1 MNEVIGIVK
10 KINAKH
16 GSNDRGNWTAYSICI
31 GPNAEGRDGDVW
43 YRLGF
48 KKPTVQEGS
57 TVKIQYEEDGRG
69 NKKVV
74 GDILVDKST
83 PVQQVSGGGGGGN
96 RKPAGGGGGWNDPA
110 RQNSIVRQNAT
121 TTATAIARV
130 MLEQGIVK
138 PPQKKADQY
147 DFVLELIGNIADHL
161 FPTLL
166 NPPTV
171 EDLAKRTIKDE
182 DVDNTFADMDED
194 VFEEPDDDKWAA
206 V

>member
-1 MNEVIGIVK
+1 MNTVIGILK
-10 KINAKH
+10 KINSKS
-16 GSNDRGNWTAYSICI
+16 GTNDRGTWTAYSICV
-31 GPNAEGRDGDVW
+31 GPNAGGRDGDVW

-48 KKPTVQEGS
+48 KAPTVQEGS
-57 TVKIQYEEDGRG
+57 TVKFNYEDDGRG
-69 NKKVV
+69 NKKVI
-74 GDILVDKST
+74 GDILVDKSA
-83 PVQQVSGGGGGGN
+83 PVQKPAQKSSGGGG
-96 RKPAGGGGGWNDPA
+96 AGGGGWNDPA

-121 TTATAIARV
+121 TTATQIARV

-161 FPTLL
+161 FPTLI

-171 EDLAKRTIKDE
+171 EDLAQRTVKDE
-182 DVDNTFADMDED
+182 DVDETFADMDED
-194 VFEEPDDDKWAA
+194 AFAGDDDKWTA